1 MPARPPMEYKKA
13 MVLAEEVTRS
23 YNGKQDRL
31 WNKTDLYSSYR
42 QAQSGKAERER
53 LETENRKLRTEVSNL
68 TKSLKG
74 ITPHKGGGHSDRYSD
89 RTPPRRSRKS
99 GDAQDV
105 FIEDRKDVSAA
116 LLN

>member
-1 MPARPPMEYKKA
+1 MGNRIDSGTKQTCIAPTARPN
-13 MVLAEEVTRS
+13 LA
-23 YNGKQDRL
+23 KQ
-31 WNKTDLYSSYR
+31 N
-42 QAQSGKAERER
+42 REG
-53 LETENRKLRTEVSNL
+53 LKMENRKLRTEVSNL

-74 ITPHKGGGHSDRYSD
+74 ITPHKGGGHSD

>member
-1 MPARPPMEYKKA
+1 MQSRLSMDNKKA
-13 MVLAEEVTRS
+13 MVLAEELTRS
-23 YNGKQDRL
+23 YNGKQDRF
-31 WNKTDLYSSYR
+31 WNKTDLYR
-42 QAQSGKAERER
+42 SGKAERER
-53 LETENRKLRTEVSNL
+53 IETENRKLRTEASNL

-74 ITPHKGGGHSDRYSD
+74 ITPHKGGGHSD